1 MAGVT
6 AASNILAYLSKG
18 WNRRY
23 KLCSRL
29 FEPRAAADERDGAPV
44 SCASLHFFGRCFE
57 SQFVNEFSAGQT
69 SRAEPVDHDH
79 EVKTRSKLSF

>member
-1 MAGVT
+1 MASVT
-6 AASNILAYLSKG
+6 AASNILAYLSNG

-44 SCASLHFFGRCFE
+44 SCDKGLSSLY
-57 SQFVNEFSAGQT
+57 
-69 SRAEPVDHDH
+69 
-79 EVKTRSKLSF
+79 SFWKVF